1 MRRSGSGAF
10 VLALV
15 GVPAALPG
23 QSALLSAVE
32 GSAPAPVVEPT
43 AGVFPV
49 GVAGLWSD
57 PTSSP
62 RVTGAFFGVYQ
73 ASRASFRI
81 YHAAVAFR
89 WGPRWSLTYGQS
101 EIGNLFDTSLT
112 NIDPGLASLQAR
124 ALWGSFDGT
133 VSWRRLSGS
142 VGIGLAG
149 DDNVGDVQ
157 SSTTARVHL
166 RVTPLRGISIGVR
179 TARAIGGSVPNT
191 HRGRSNVDVLV
202 IRSGAFLGVS
212 MAAAVSR
219 GSFWRF
225 AETNGGVAARARSGR
240 RTVHDDLWGDERRM
254 VSLGR
259 RGAVSPRH
267 TGRRALHR
275 NRAWGWVGVR
285 HFNRIRVRASLS
297 QATSATAAI
306 A

>member
-43 AGVFPV
+43 AGVFPA

-89 WGPRWSLTYGQS
+89 WGPRWSVAYGQS

-124 ALWGSFDGT
+124 ALWGSLDGT

-142 VGIGLAG
+142 LGIGLAG

-157 SSTTARVHL
+157 SSTTARVYL
-166 RVTPLRGISIGVR
+166 RVSPLRGVSIGVH

-191 HRGRSNVDVLV
+191 HRGRSNLDVLV
-202 IRSGAFLGVS
+202 TRRGAFLGVS

-219 GSFWRF
+219 GSFWRY
-225 AETNGGVAARARSGR
+225 AETNGGVALAALVTVASRLELGAGAGRYTTTFGATSVEWYRSAAAA
-240 RTVHDDLWGDERRM
+240 LY
-254 VSLGR
+254 L
-259 RGAVSPRH
+259 RGIR
-267 TGRRALHR
+267 
-275 NRAWGWVGVR
+275 VGVR
-285 HFNRIRVRASLS
+285 YTGTELGAGSGYGISIGYESERP
-297 QATSATAAI
+297 
-306 A
+306 

>member
-1 MRRSGSGAF
+1 LRNILYIGEVSHQGVVYPGEQPAIVEPALWERVQQQRKLETRRGARHDK
-10 VLALV
+10 VD
-15 GVPAALPG
+15 
-23 QSALLSAVE
+23 ALLSAVE

-43 AGVFPV
+43 AGVFPA

-57 PTSSP
+57 PTNSP

-89 WGPRWSLTYGQS
+89 WGPRWSVTYGQS

-166 RVTPLRGISIGVR
+166 RVSPLRGVSIGVR
-179 TARAIGGSVPNT
+179 TARAIGACTFV
-191 HRGRSNVDVLV
+191 
-202 IRSGAFLGVS
+202 
-212 MAAAVSR
+212 
-219 GSFWRF
+219 
-225 AETNGGVAARARSGR
+225 
-240 RTVHDDLWGDERRM
+240 
-254 VSLGR
+254 
-259 RGAVSPRH
+259 
-267 TGRRALHR
+267 
-275 NRAWGWVGVR
+275 
-285 HFNRIRVRASLS
+285 
-297 QATSATAAI
+297 QKK
-306 A
+306 